1 MAAPQSAMSTSTLV
15 DVLQGR
21 VFLSNGVLAI
31 GRADLLEVIG
41 RFGFRGG
48 APERTL
54 DRCLARSM
62 FMCLPDGSYEA
73 RIVKVVLQDFDLS
86 MQTPTWDAVV
96 RHLRPR
102 ALQPSTATASSGS
115 MQIDSEA
122 SGSAPAARPVSRK
135 RLFEEDEEQLS
146 EELQRYQTTY
156 AGFTKTGLLNEL
168 IRKDAELEACKHAHD
183 NLKKKN
189 EDLQRK
195 VRLLQQQKR
204 RSAQT
209 IQKLAAK
216 AKPKTK
222 STGKSQREPITVKNV
237 DQRMA
242 IQRTKHNRYLTVE
255 SRISLSLRRNCS
267 NVACADLGLVLL
279 DDVSRWTIARSE
291 VQTGA
296 ALMGHAISFHCGMD
310 QDFQDQCKEQASGT
324 LGVAIHCISQ
334 DATNGSIWQK
344 RKLVALL
351 LHTAYCSNLP
361 SSEDDS
367 SFAGSWKWDL
377 FTSLECIAD
386 VQPVADG
393 TAAGSIGLTH
403 KMLQSVGCPSIWSLV
418 EAGQQK
424 APQGHTP
431 LCCIDLVLMGRCSW
445 FCFTKF
451 DKPRI
456 ETLST

>member
-1 MAAPQSAMSTSTLV
+1 
-15 DVLQGR
+15 
-21 VFLSNGVLAI
+21 
-31 GRADLLEVIG
+31 
-41 RFGFRGG
+41 
-48 APERTL
+48 
-54 DRCLARSM
+54 M
-62 FMCLPDGSYEA
+62 FHAG
-73 RIVKVVLQDFDLS
+73 
-86 MQTPTWDAVV
+86 
-96 RHLRPR
+96 
-102 ALQPSTATASSGS
+102 
-115 MQIDSEA
+115 
-122 SGSAPAARPVSRK
+122 
-135 RLFEEDEEQLS
+135 QLHG
-146 EELQRYQTTY
+146 Q
-156 AGFTKTGLLNEL
+156 
-168 IRKDAELEACKHAHD
+168 
-183 NLKKKN
+183 
-189 EDLQRK
+189 
-195 VRLLQQQKR
+195 
-204 RSAQT
+204 
-209 IQKLAAK
+209 
-216 AKPKTK
+216 
-222 STGKSQREPITVKNV
+222 
-237 DQRMA
+237 
-242 IQRTKHNRYLTVE
+242 
-255 SRISLSLRRNCS
+255 
-267 NVACADLGLVLL
+267 
-279 DDVSRWTIARSE
+279 

-296 ALMGHAISFHCGMD
+296 ALMGHAISFHRGMD